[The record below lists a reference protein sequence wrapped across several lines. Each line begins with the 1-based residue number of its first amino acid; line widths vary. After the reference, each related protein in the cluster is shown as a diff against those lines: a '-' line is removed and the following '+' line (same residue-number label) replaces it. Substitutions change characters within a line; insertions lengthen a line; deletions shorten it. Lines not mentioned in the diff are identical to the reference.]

1 MALRHLAYVG
11 MLAFCLAGTLPLVP
25 LYHLRVFSRPGR
37 LLATIAVSGAPFL
50 LWDVWATRA
59 GHWHFDPE
67 QTLPWRVLGLPL
79 EEIAFFVVIPL
90 VSILAYE
97 GVRAARGD
105 RDSGRP
111 PRPGR
116 AVP

>member
-1 MALRHLAYVG
+1 MGLRHLAYVG

-37 LLATIAVSGAPFL
+37 LGATVVVSGAPFL
-50 LWDVWATRA
+50 AWDVWAAGA
-59 GHWHFDPE
+59 GHWHFDPS
-67 QTLPWRVLGLPL
+67 QTLPWRMWGLPV

-97 GVRAARGD
+97 AVRAVRGD
-105 RDSGRP
+105 RTPGQL
-111 PRPGR
+111 PRSDQ
-116 AVP
+116 AAS